1 MEGIQALMGG
11 GGVEWSLS
19 GIKRPY
25 IAVILRHAQALP
37 LVGVVESQGLS
48 IFLKTPW
55 WWMKLGR

>member
-19 GIKRPY
+19 GIKGPY

-48 IFLKTPW
+48 IFK
-55 WWMKLGR
+55 KLPGGG